1 MSKMLGFFKAFVLV
15 FCLALHIACSSVD
28 KKDIDNLNNGN
39 ITVIGHAGSAFLY
52 PFLPFNPL
60 PPNSKA
66 SLEKALFKNM
76 ADGVEVDLQMSKD
89 SVLVLFHDSDLD
101 VIGRSEACVSGVDA
115 AEVLGQPFDT
125 GAFYNMFHDEEVISF
140 ESLLS
145 WFSTFDRYP
154 TLHLDVK
161 NFDQCLSGNQDERAA
176 LLARKVHRMV
186 GNYSVPLE
194 DLFIGSSDKTF
205 LKAMKMLDR
214 QYVLMLDEN
223 ADFDQGMRWVLEH
236 QMAGMVIGRGI
247 ADKKK
252 IEQAHHE
259 GLFVVV
265 FGGRSR
271 SSIIEIIKKN
281 PDAIQVNNVGTL
293 KDLLQ

>member
-1 MSKMLGFFKAFVLV
+1 MSKNFGFFEAFATC
-15 FCLALHIACSSVD
+15 FCLTLLIACDSVNTE
-28 KKDIDNLNNGN
+28 DIDNLNNGK

-52 PFLPFNPL
+52 PLLPFNPL

-89 SVLVLFHDSDLD
+89 SVLILFHDSDLG
-101 VIGRSEACVSGVDA
+101 VIGRSEACVSGIDA
-115 AEVLGQPFDT
+115 EEVLGKRFDT
-125 GAFYNMFHDEEVISF
+125 GIFYNMFHDEEVMSF

-154 TLHLDVK
+154 ILHLDVK
-161 NFDQCLSGNQDERAA
+161 NFDGCLNGNQNKRAE
-176 LLARKVHRMV
+176 LLALEVHKMIN
-186 GNYSVPLE
+186 NYEVPLE
-194 DLFIGSSDKTF
+194 NLAIGSSDKTF
-205 LKAMKMLDR
+205 LKSMESLDPH
-214 QYVLMLDEN
+214 YTLMLDEN
-223 ADFDQGMRWVLEH
+223 ADFDQGMHWVLEN
-236 QMAGMVIGRGI
+236 QMAGLVIGRGI

-252 IEQAHHE
+252 IEQAHKE
-259 GLFVVV
+259 GLFVIV

-271 SSIIEIIKKN
+271 SSIIEIINKN

-293 KDLLQ
+293 KDILQ